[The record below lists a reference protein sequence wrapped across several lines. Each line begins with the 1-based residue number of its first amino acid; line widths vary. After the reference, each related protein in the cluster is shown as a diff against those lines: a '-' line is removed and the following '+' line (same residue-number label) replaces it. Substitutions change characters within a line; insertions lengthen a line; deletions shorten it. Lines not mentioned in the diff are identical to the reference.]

1 MSLSAAI
8 NTAQSI
14 FTNTGTQT
22 AVVSKNIANAGNENY
37 TRRDATVVGTIYGS
51 QTVTI
56 QRAGDAT
63 MMGKLLDSISQ
74 QSGQDTLLDGLESMR
89 SVLGG
94 DDYSLSPSAY
104 MSTLRDS
111 LQSYATKPNE
121 DALAQTVVT
130 SAQDVA
136 NSLNSATDEIQGIR
150 TQADKDIK
158 TAVEKL
164 RDLLN
169 QFKEANDAVR
179 NASSAGSSDVDALD
193 TRDGLVKQISEI
205 VGVKSLTRDNG
216 DMVLYTTD
224 GATLFESS
232 PREISFQ
239 QTLAYDASTTGG
251 AVYIDGVPVQP
262 GEGGNTSAKGTLGA
276 LLQIRDEIAPTFQNQ
291 LDETARGLISMFSEV
306 DQTGM
311 TDNLPGLFTWDDG
324 TVPADGTLVP
334 GLAARIKVN
343 SALVTSQ
350 GGDPTLLRDG
360 GINGSDFVV
369 NTSGATGFSDLLD
382 GYVTSMDG
390 DVSFDA
396 VGGIDTSTDILSYAS
411 NSIGW
416 LENLR
421 SNADGAAENKAALYQ
436 RSQEAFSNK
445 TGVSL
450 DEELSRLLDLEQS
463 YKASTKLLN
472 TVDEMMKS
480 LLAAAG

>member
-1 MSLSAAI
+1 MSLSSAI

-56 QRAGDAT
+56 QRASDPT
-63 MMGKLLDSISQ
+63 MMGKVLDSISQ
-74 QSGQDTLLDGLESMR
+74 QSGQESLLSGLESMR

-169 QFKEANDAVR
+169 QFQEANDAVK
-179 NASSAGSSDVDALD
+179 NASTSGSSDVDALD
-193 TRDGLVKQISEI
+193 TRDGLLKQISEI
-205 VGVKSLTRDNG
+205 VGVKTLTRDNG

-224 GATLFESS
+224 GATLFEST

-251 AVYIDGVPVQP
+251 AVYIDGVPVKA
-262 GEGGNTSAKGTLGA
+262 GEGGNTSAKGSLSA
-276 LLQIRDEIAPTFQNQ
+276 LIQIRDEIAPEFQSQ

-324 TVPADGTLVP
+324 TVPSDGTLVP
-334 GLAARIKVN
+334 GIAARIKVN
-343 SALVTSQ
+343 TALVTSQ

-369 NTSGATGFSDLLD
+369 NSSGGTGYSDLLD
-382 GYVTSMDG
+382 GYVTAMDD

-396 VGGIDTSTDILSYAS
+396 AAGIDTSTDILSYAS

-450 DEELSRLLDLEQS
+450 DEELSLLLDLEQS

-480 LLAAAG
+480 LLEVAG